1 MGGEIRHMQRP
12 IGMFPAEN
20 HLIKPWKG
28 RLRRGWGIGL
38 NTSHL
43 LLLSYIGNKRKGKKE
58 GGKYKVGR
66 REGVMF
72 VHIKVKIEGR
82 KSA

>member
-1 MGGEIRHMQRP
+1 M
-12 IGMFPAEN
+12 
-20 HLIKPWKG
+20 
-28 RLRRGWGIGL
+28 

-66 REGVMF
+66 GEGVMF
-72 VHIKVKIEGR
+72 ISKLKLRGEKVPEVI
-82 KSA
+82 S

>member
-1 MGGEIRHMQRP
+1 M
-12 IGMFPAEN
+12 
-20 HLIKPWKG
+20 
-28 RLRRGWGIGL
+28 RRGWGIGL

-66 REGVMF
+66 GEGVMF
-72 VHIKVKIEGR
+72 ISKLKLRGEKVP
-82 KSA
+82 